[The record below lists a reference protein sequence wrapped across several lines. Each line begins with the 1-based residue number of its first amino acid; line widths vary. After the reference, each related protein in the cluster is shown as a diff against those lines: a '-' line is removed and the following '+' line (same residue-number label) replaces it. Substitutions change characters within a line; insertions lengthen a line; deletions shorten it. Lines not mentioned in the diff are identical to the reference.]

1 MYYYLNT
8 LNELHKILK
17 CWVFMELLLS
27 NFFIYKIVFKM
38 YSFQN
43 KTRFLNVPLCLRPLF
58 SIHILF
64 CLLIWHI
71 GSFSNILFPCIC
83 SSVTYFYFWFYIILR
98 VFFINIS
105 FIHLFIQSLMLSASR
120 HGYTSNLCKN
130 RCTVCLLSIKWEF
143 ASVKYISYV
152 I

>member
-1 MYYYLNT
+1 
-8 LNELHKILK
+8 
-17 CWVFMELLLS
+17 MELLLS
-27 NFFIYKIVFKM
+27 NFFIYKIVFKI

-64 CLLIWHI
+64 CLLIRHI

-98 VFFINIS
+98 FFLLTSHSFTYLFNLSCYLHQNTVTHLIS
-105 FIHLFIQSLMLSASR
+105 VKIVVLSAYSP
-120 HGYTSNLCKN
+120 
-130 RCTVCLLSIKWEF
+130 
-143 ASVKYISYV
+143 
-152 I
+152 